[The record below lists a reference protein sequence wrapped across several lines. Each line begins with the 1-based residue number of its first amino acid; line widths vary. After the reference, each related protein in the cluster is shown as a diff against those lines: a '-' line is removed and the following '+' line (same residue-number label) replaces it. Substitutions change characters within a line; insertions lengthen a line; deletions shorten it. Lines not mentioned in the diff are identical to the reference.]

1 MVKEICATLLTLC
14 STLLQSFDFEYSSNK
29 QELFVR
35 GITEC
40 TIAVNQSAPPEK
52 RVPVLI
58 SVSQAILESNWGE
71 SRFAKE
77 ANNFYGII
85 QTDPTEPHIKSL
97 NSNVLMKRYGRKCES
112 VYDYI
117 ALLNSGSHF
126 KKFREERLGQV
137 FFTRR
142 VDYDKL
148 VDALEGYATDPF
160 YGDKLKEII
169 SLLREEY
176 FGDI

>member
-14 STLLQSFDFEYSSNK
+14 STLLQSFDFEYFANK

-35 GITEC
+35 GIAEC
-40 TIAVNQSAPPEK
+40 TIAVNTSIPPEK

-58 SVSQAILESNWGE
+58 STAQAILESDWGE

-97 NSNVLMKRYGRKCES
+97 NSHVLMKRYGRKCES

-126 KKFREERLGQV
+126 KEFREERMKQV
-137 FFTRR
+137 FFTRI

-148 VDALEGYATDPF
+148 LQGLENYAEDPF
-160 YGDKLKEII
+160 YTEKLKEII
-169 SLLREEY
+169 AILREEY
-176 FGDI
+176 FGDV